1 MVLERQT
8 ENKIGGLRE
17 GKHGITS
24 GLLGESK

>member
-1 MVLERQT
+1 MVLERQM

-17 GKHGITS
+17 GKQGITS